1 MKWIGFLHFLL
12 AHPEKNKRD
21 KDAGNNGANDRFLF
35 LGGTNGE
42 HDPHYH
48 GNHCCDDHEINQI
61 FKQGGIGLVGTYG
74 LGLILSHRID
84 QIACP
89 SRELL
94 ISMHPI
100 QLLHQGLRLGVVL
113 LSFRVENEIK
123 SGNQIHYQQRRD
135 EAAEVKVDTAEFL
148 HLVDFSGQR
157 DANFLTDEQAVGIES
172 CISLKYLA
180 LGDPSF

>member
-21 KDAGNNGANDRFLF
+21 KDAGNNGANNRVLF
-35 LGGTNGE
+35 LGGTNRKY
-42 HDPHYH
+42 DSQNH
-48 GNHCCDDHEINQI
+48 GHHCCDDHEINQI
-61 FKQGGIGLVGTYG
+61 FKQCGICLVGAYG

-84 QIACP
+84 QIACS

-113 LSFRVENEIK
+113 LSLRVENEIK
-123 SGNQIHYQQRRD
+123 PRNQIHDQQRSD
-135 EAAEVKVDTAEFL
+135 EAAEVKVDTSELL
-148 HLVDFSGQR
+148 HLLDFSRQG
-157 DANFLTDEQAVGIES
+157 DAKFLADEQAVGIKPRIGLE
-172 CISLKYLA
+172 YLA
-180 LGDPSF
+180 LGDSPL

>member
-12 AHPEKNKRD
+12 SHPEKNKRD

-35 LGGTNGE
+35 LGSTNRKYDSQNRS
-42 HDPHYH
+42 HH
-48 GNHCCDDHEINQI
+48 GCDDHEINQI
-61 FKQGGIGLVGTYG
+61 FKQGGICLVGAYG

-84 QIACP
+84 QTACP

-94 ISMHPI
+94 ISMQPI
-100 QLLHQGLRLGVVL
+100 QLLHQSLRLSVVL
-113 LSFRVENEIK
+113 LSFGVENEIK

-148 HLVDFSGQR
+148 HLVDFSRQR
-157 DANFLTDEQAVGIES
+157 DMKFLADE
-172 CISLKYLA
+172 
-180 LGDPSF
+180 